1 MDGVGEDQIVK
12 RDALGRVTT
21 SRERREALLDE
32 FERSGLKGTQF
43 ARVVGV
49 NYQTFASWVQK
60 RRHARGAYA
69 ARGGVSVPSPKATGL
84 ALVEAVM
91 PTHVADRQ
99 PDTGAGL
106 QIHLPGGAA
115 ALVTTPQQ
123 ARLAAEL
130 LQALRTSC

>member
-49 NYQTFASWVQK
+49 NYRK
-60 RRHARGAYA
+60 RRKRHPRA
-69 ARGGVSVPSPKATGL
+69 
-84 ALVEAVM
+84 
-91 PTHVADRQ
+91 H
-99 PDTGAGL
+99 
-106 QIHLPGGAA
+106 
-115 ALVTTPQQ
+115 
-123 ARLAAEL
+123 
-130 LQALRTSC
+130 